1 VAEKEKKKEKEA
13 EQAVEKSYTVGLQP
27 VYSFPV
33 TRRIK
38 KARTF
43 LQRFVFKHTRV
54 KPENFFMSNG
64 LNEAL
69 WSRGREHI
77 PRTLAIKI
85 ILKGGKANVFLQNEK
100 VELPKEK
107 KEKEKGK
114 EKGKEEAKKTG
125 EETAAEEEAEKK
137 RKEKKMVEKAAE
149 ASAMRRGL

>member
-1 VAEKEKKKEKEA
+1 MAEKGKKKEKEA

-27 VYSFPV
+27 VYCFPV

-38 KARTF
+38 KAWTF

-54 KPENFFMSNG
+54 KAGNVFMSNG

-69 WSRGREHI
+69 WARGREHI

-107 KEKEKGK
+107 KGK
-114 EKGKEEAKKTG
+114 EKGKEEAKKTD
-125 EETAAEEEAEKK
+125 EETAAEKEAGKK
-137 RKEKKMVEKAAE
+137 REEKKMVEKAAE